1 MTVYQISSSSSEGA
15 SVDYGATGVAAILQS
30 VSFLLDTLVDSYPMH
45 REFGMD
51 PPIDDPSEAAKNEWS
66 AQVIE
71 KLERNIPQ
79 VSVQEVIVHQDE
91 TDLLNG
97 RIQTTVKVVIEID
110 TI

>member
-1 MTVYQISSSSSEGA
+1 MTIYEISSSEGTTI
-15 SVDYGATGVAAILQS
+15 DYGATGVAAILQS

-51 PPIDDPSEAAKNEWS
+51 PPIDDPSETAKNEWS

-79 VSVQEVIVHQDE
+79 VSVQEVIIDQDE
-91 TDLLNG
+91 SDLLNG
-97 RIQTTVKVVIEID
+97 RIRTTVKVVIEID

>member
-51 PPIDDPSEAAKNEWS
+51 PPIDDPSETAKNEWS

-79 VSVQEVIVHQDE
+79 VSVQEVIVDQDE

-97 RIQTTVKVVIEID
+97 RIKTTVKVVIEID

>member
-15 SVDYGATGVAAILQS
+15 SVDYGATGMTAILQS

-51 PPIDDPSEAAKNEWS
+51 PPIDDPSETAKNEWS

-79 VSVQEVIVHQDE
+79 VSVQEVIVDQDE